1 MIKTKTFILYIDP
14 ETGQFDEEAM
24 LGFQAG
30 REILEVARELL
41 NIGGMPAWAMMLSY
55 RDRPPPG
62 SGAQGWGGHPS
73 AGRSSKVVI
82 PAADKAL
89 YDALRAWRLKHAE
102 QIGKPV
108 YSLLTNRQLAAIVA
122 KRPKDLGEL
131 RSLPGIGE
139 ARSKQYGEALL
150 EIIRTFDEHNAQVAK
165 ETQ

>member
-1 MIKTKTFILYIDP
+1 MIKAKTFILYIDP

-24 LGFQAG
+24 LAFQSG
-30 REILEVARELL
+30 CEILEIARELL
-41 NIGGMPAWAMMLSY
+41 NIGGMPAWAVMLSY

-62 SGAQGWGGHPS
+62 SGAQGWGGHPG
-73 AGRSSKVVI
+73 AGRSSKVVV
-82 PAADKAL
+82 PAMDKPL

-102 QIGKPV
+102 LIGKPV
-108 YSLLTNRQLAAIVA
+108 YGLMTNRQLAAIAA
-122 KRPKDLGEL
+122 KRPTDLSEL

-150 EIIRTFDEHNAQVAK
+150 EIVKTFDEHNAQAVK